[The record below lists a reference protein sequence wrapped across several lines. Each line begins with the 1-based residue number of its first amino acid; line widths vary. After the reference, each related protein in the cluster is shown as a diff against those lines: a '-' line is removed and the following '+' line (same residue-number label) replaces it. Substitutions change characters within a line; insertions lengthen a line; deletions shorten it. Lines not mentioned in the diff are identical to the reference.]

1 MRYIK
6 GSDSRQMTM
15 GIWSIEEEV
24 AANSPARFI
33 EVFVDSLDMAA
44 LEIKREKPAQT
55 GRPPYAPQDLLKL
68 YLYGYLNGIRSS
80 RKLERECGRNIE
92 LFYLLNRL
100 VPDHNTISD
109 FRKDNRKA
117 LKKVFLI
124 FVRACKDM
132 KLMDAKMLCLDG
144 TTIRAVNGKKKAVS
158 EEIAR
163 KKLEYAKAQLQ
174 AVERYLQTLD
184 ENDLHEKRLDKPMA
198 LDLDKDHLP
207 DPEKLKERIAFHE
220 QCLKE
225 LAESDRGTLL
235 FTDPEAGMMPAKE
248 GGIKACYNVQT
259 AVDAGSHMIVDFDVT
274 NSSSDRGTLNQTAEK
289 CKQEIGLDSV
299 RVIADKG
306 YESIADIEECLL
318 NGTAADVGFIQD
330 RDDRVISMEYEAA
343 EITDTE
349 KQSTKPED
357 IQHCLHAGVL
367 PDCLSG
373 GNIRIEV
380 QELSTVSCFIRHE
393 DGTVTC
399 PMGRQLFKQKD
410 TKYGTEYS
418 SKEACRTC
426 PNRCTDSKAA
436 KHVNIG
442 RNSTY
447 VPVRMYGSS
456 KYPLQQI
463 PVNGVSSKNL
473 NNFGKMGRAEKRVM
487 IFIRRDIP
495 KQKQRQQTSEHPFGT
510 MKHYDGAGYF
520 LCKGKEKVTAE
531 YALSCL
537 GYDIRR
543 AITICGG
550 VKSLIQRF
558 KGISLPKLPKLAEI

>member
-1 MRYIK
+1 
-6 GSDSRQMTM
+6 
-15 GIWSIEEEV
+15 
-24 AANSPARFI
+24 
-33 EVFVDSLDMAA
+33 
-44 LEIKREKPAQT
+44 
-55 GRPPYAPQDLLKL
+55 
-68 YLYGYLNGIRSS
+68 
-80 RKLERECGRNIE
+80 
-92 LFYLLNRL
+92 
-100 VPDHNTISD
+100 
-109 FRKDNRKA
+109 
-117 LKKVFLI
+117 
-124 FVRACKDM
+124 M
-132 KLMDAKMLCLDG
+132 KLMDAKTLCLDG

-174 AVERYLQTLD
+174 AVERYLQTLA

-349 KQSTKPED
+349 KQSTKPEN
-357 IQHCLHAGVL
+357 IQRCLHAGVL

-456 KYPLQQI
+456 QYPLQQI

-510 MKHYDGAGYF
+510 IKHYDGAGYF